1 MDVFHSIG
9 LGLSIILTPSNL
21 FFCFLGCF
29 VGTLVGVLPGIGS
42 TGAVALLLS
51 FTFKM
56 PAVTAIIMLAGI
68 FYGAMY
74 GGSTTSILVNIP
86 GEAASVVTCI
96 DGYQMA
102 RQGRA
107 GRALGIAAIGSWVA
121 GTGGVLL
128 LMILAPPLARF
139 ALRFG
144 PPEFFALIFF
154 ALTLVA
160 YLSPSSMIKSF
171 LMVATGM
178 LISTVGIDTD
188 SGIQRFTL
196 GIKELYD
203 GVGLIPIIMGL
214 FGVGE
219 ILVNLEETLKRSIFK
234 TQIGGLLPDKKDLKD
249 SAIPIIRGSLLGFF
263 IGILPGCGATICSFV
278 SYSVEKRFSKHPEKF
293 GKGAIEG
300 VAGPESANNSACAG
314 AFIPLLTFGIPT
326 TPTMALLLGA
336 FLIHNV
342 IPGPLLIQN
351 NPDVFWGVVLS
362 MYVGNLMLLIL
373 NLPLISIWVKLL
385 KVPYAILFPLILFLC
400 LIGVYANNGSLFDMN
415 VMIFFGLIGYLM
427 RKTGFDAAPLIFAYM
442 LCPLLEEAFR
452 RALLISSGDLFIF
465 FKRPIS
471 AILLSLTFLFIISS
485 IFSSKKRRRLAE
497 KLGEE

>member
-21 FFCFLGCF
+21 FFCFVGCF

-56 PAVTAIIMLAGI
+56 PAVTSIIMLAGI

-121 GTGGVLL
+121 GTGGVVL

-160 YLSPSSMIKSF
+160 YLSPTSMIKSF

-188 SGIQRFTL
+188 SGLQRFTF
-196 GIKELYD
+196 GVKELYD

-263 IGILPGCGATICSFV
+263 IGVLPGCGASICSFV

-385 KVPYAILFPLILFLC
+385 RVPYAILFPLILFLC

-415 VMIFFGLIGYLM
+415 VMIIFGLIGYLM